1 MSSPD
6 ALAREVVANA
16 RAYGRVSGSR
26 EPAQQQDEKQ
36 QRKPAA
42 EVAVHQLRSAQTK
55 THQYKRR
62 KEKAKMGSD
71 AWPVWNWSQ
80 DDHGDFRQLR
90 DSISAPPGQHS
101 NAGLIFWGQQD
112 CTQEKIG
119 KG

>member
-1 MSSPD
+1 
-6 ALAREVVANA
+6 
-16 RAYGRVSGSR
+16 
-26 EPAQQQDEKQ
+26 
-36 QRKPAA
+36 
-42 EVAVHQLRSAQTK
+42 
-55 THQYKRR
+55 
-62 KEKAKMGSD
+62 MGSD

-101 NAGLIFWGQQD
+101 NAGLVFWGQQA